1 MFLYASIFAVSLS
14 LALYSMHTYLRYDRR
29 LPVLAFSVLQF
40 AVSAW
45 ELSNIVL
52 EMTISADMKLIMH
65 NILNSIVV
73 PSTVFSLLFFAL
85 AFSENVRLI
94 KWIVTAFAVNIVGL
108 SVVLVV
114 HPEFLYESRGLVTQ
128 GPITVLGFT
137 FEKYVLHNRNLKPTF
152 RLYSLYAYLV
162 VLGSGGVLISYVFA
176 KTDQLYT
183 EQSVLIG
190 VGIGTPLAVNA
201 TVFFG
206 VLPPTL
212 NFTDIGF
219 GVSAVCFALA
229 IFRYQLFELPPV
241 GRQQLVNAI
250 DDPLVLLDDG
260 DEVVYSN
267 PTARQLFDVGAD
279 WRGMDATDFFAPY
292 AERLQR
298 AGTGGPTDGGPV
310 ELAGPDR
317 YFDLNSTT
325 IRTPAGDTGGE
336 VLALREVTELE
347 QTNRRLDQFASMV
360 SHDLR
365 TPLNDA
371 MMQADRLAG
380 AHSDERTE
388 ALREELDR
396 MESILD
402 DMLDLARAGSSVET
416 TETCPLEELVEEVWA
431 ALRTEGAELDCRV
444 TDTTIQADTVRL
456 FQALENLLRNALD
469 HNDTPL
475 TVRVGTL
482 DGGDG
487 VPPADDPAG
496 FFVEDD
502 GRGIPGDEHD
512 DVFDHGYTTS
522 RNGNGYGLSVV
533 RHIVEAHGW
542 EIRVTDGSDDGA
554 RFEITG
560 VESG

>member
-1 MFLYASIFAVSLS
+1 VVALAGGVGTTVVVS
-14 LALYSMHTYLRYDRR
+14 
-29 LPVLAFSVLQF
+29 
-40 AVSAW
+40 
-45 ELSNIVL
+45 
-52 EMTISADMKLIMH
+52 
-65 NILNSIVV
+65 
-73 PSTVFSLLFFAL
+73 SLLFL
-85 AFSENVRLI
+85 
-94 KWIVTAFAVNIVGL
+94 
-108 SVVLVV
+108 
-114 HPEFLYESRGLVTQ
+114 
-128 GPITVLGFT
+128 
-137 FEKYVLHNRNLKPTF
+137 
-152 RLYSLYAYLV
+152 
-162 VLGSGGVLISYVFA
+162 
-176 KTDQLYT
+176 
-183 EQSVLIG
+183 
-190 VGIGTPLAVNA
+190 
-201 TVFFG
+201 G
-206 VLPPTL
+206 VLPPEL
-212 NFTDIGF
+212 ALTDAAL
-219 GVSAVCFALA
+219 GVLA
-229 IFRYQLFELPPV
+229 IGLAVAVFRYRLLDLTAV
-241 GRQQLVNAI
+241 GRQQFVEGM
-250 DDPLVLLDDG
+250 DDPLVFLDDG
-260 DEVVYSN
+260 NGVVYSN
-267 PTARQLFDVGAD
+267 PTARQLFDVGTD

-298 AGTGGPTDGGPV
+298 AGAGGPTDGGPV

-325 IRTPAGDTGGE
+325 IRTPGEEAAGE

-416 TETCPLEELVEEVWA
+416 TEACPLEELVEEVWA

-542 EIRVTDGSDDGA
+542 EIRATDGSDGGA

-560 VESG
+560 VEFG